1 MLLGTVFWTFGFD
14 TVYAL
19 ADKEYD
25 QKIGINSSAIN
36 LGRHT
41 KTTIQICYL
50 IASFSLAICSILS
63 QLDIIFWLIWLITS
77 LLMQKDVKQIF
88 KSQDLSINKISRH
101 FKNQVIYGTLILIGI
116 IIG

>member
-1 MLLGTVFWTFGFD
+1 MFWTFGFD

-25 QKIGINSSAIN
+25 KKIGINSSAIN
-36 LGRHT
+36 LGSYT
-41 KTTIQICYL
+41 KIVIQICYL
-50 IASFSLAICSILS
+50 VASVSLAICSILS
-63 QLDIIFWLIWLITS
+63 QLGYIFWPIWMIS
-77 LLMQKDVKQIF
+77 SILMQKDISKIF
-88 KSQDLSINKISRH
+88 KSEDLSLNKISRH